1 VTGGVWQLAPTKMRR
16 VETGMRPR
24 PGAVIAHV
32 LAVTLILRAA
42 RPARLN
48 FREPAPATFRRREHL

>member
-1 VTGGVWQLAPTKMRR
+1 MPR
-16 VETGMRPR
+16 VETGTR
-24 PGAVIAHV
+24 PGPGAAIVHG
-32 LAVTLILRAA
+32 LAVTVTLSAA